1 MAECAGTPIL
11 TTERLVLRTFR
22 RDELPAYVALN
33 RDLEVARHV
42 GGPLSRED
50 SDGSAEWAQEC
61 YATEGI
67 GLLAVE

>member
-22 RDELPAYVALN
+22 RDELPAYAALN

-50 SDGSAEWAQEC
+50 SDGSAE
-61 YATEGI
+61 
-67 GLLAVE
+67 